1 LKKTLEKKSSVSVL
15 SGGVG
20 GAKLVLGLSH
30 LLEPDDFVV
39 IANTGDDFRHLGLK
53 ICPDIDTLIYT
64 LANLVDEERGWG
76 LKNETWNFLKSLKR
90 IGGEDWFNL
99 GDSDLAIHIERTRR
113 LAAGET
119 LSVIT
124 KDLLTSVGVKYT
136 VLPMTDSTVSTIVE
150 TLDGP
155 LAFQHYFVRDRCLP
169 SVRSFHFDGIEKATP
184 NPLIIK
190 QLKNNAYSS
199 VLIAPSNPFV
209 SIDPIL
215 SVPTLKKSLLS
226 VKGPRVAVSP
236 IIGGKAIKGPA
247 AKMMNELGVPVNA
260 LSIANHYRGFIDG
273 IIIDEIDKDLSTE
286 IEDTGAQVL
295 VTNTVMNS
303 LKDKISLANECMK
316 FIGSFGDQR

>member
-1 LKKTLEKKSSVSVL
+1 LKRTLEKKLSVNVL

-30 LLEPDDFVV
+30 LLEPDGFVV

-64 LANLVDEERGWG
+64 LANLVDTERGWG

-90 IGGEDWFNL
+90 IGGEEWFNL
-99 GDSDLAIHIERTRR
+99 GDSDLATHVERTRR

-124 KDLLTSVGVKYT
+124 RDLLTSFGVKFT
-136 VLPMTDSTVSTIVE
+136 ILPMTDNPVSTVVE

-169 SVRSFHFDGIEKATP
+169 SVTSFRFDGIEKATP

-190 QLKNNAYSS
+190 HLKNNADSS

-215 SVPTLKKSLLS
+215 SVPTLKQSLLS

-236 IIGGKAIKGPA
+236 IIRGKAIKGPA
-247 AKMMNELGVPVNA
+247 AKMMNELGIPVTS
-260 LSIANHYRGFIDG
+260 LSIANHYKGFIDG
-273 IIIDEIDKDLSTE
+273 IVIDELDKDLSKE

-295 VTNTVMNS
+295 VANTVMNS

-316 FIGSFGDQR
+316 FIGSLGK